1 MPKPR
6 CSGISWPSPARIP
19 EEHVL
24 PLIDEFS
31 PRRFPILTV
40 LLILVCVA
48 IFAYQ
53 QTLPDNGTAGSQQ
66 AFECTWGMIPTE
78 VVHGPDPAIATDNAA
93 NPGAPLTCQGLNQR
107 HSRFLTVITSMFLH
121 ASWWHLA
128 GNMLMLW
135 VFGANVED
143 RIGRIRFLPFFLAC
157 GALAGL
163 AQAYSQP
170 SSTAVTIG
178 ASGAVAALIG
188 AYLVL
193 FPRVGIWTLVL
204 FVIPMKI
211 PAWIWAAI
219 FVLLQLI
226 DVTSTGGGSGGIATV
241 SHLAGLAIGAA
252 TIRLVAWGRPPHEMV
267 PRTFRLLTAR

>member
-1 MPKPR
+1 M
-6 CSGISWPSPARIP
+6 
-19 EEHVL
+19 L

-40 LLILVCVA
+40 LLILICVG
-48 IFAYQ
+48 IFGYQ
-53 QTLPDNGTAGSQQ
+53 QSLPTNGTAGSSQ
-66 AFECTWGMIPTE
+66 AFECTWGMIPAE
-78 VVHGPDPAIATDNAA
+78 VVHGPDAAIPTDNAA

-107 HSRFLTVITSMFLH
+107 HNRVLTVITSLFLH
-121 ASWWHLA
+121 ASWWHLL

-135 VFGANVED
+135 VFGANIED
-143 RIGRIRFLPFFLAC
+143 RLGRIRFVPFFVIC

-163 AQAYSQP
+163 AQAFSQP
-170 SSTAVTIG
+170 SSTAVIIG
-178 ASGAVAALIG
+178 ASGAIAALIG

-219 FVLLQLI
+219 FVAIQLA
-226 DVTSTGGGSGGIATV
+226 DVTGTSGASATGIATV
-241 SHLAGLAIGAA
+241 AHLAGIAIGAA
-252 TIRLVAWGRPPHEMV
+252 TIRLAAWRRPPQEMV
-267 PRTFRLLTAR
+267 PRTFRLLAAR

>member
-1 MPKPR
+1 
-6 CSGISWPSPARIP
+6 
-19 EEHVL
+19 VL
-24 PLIDEFS
+24 PIIDEFS

-40 LLILVCVA
+40 LLILLCVG
-48 IFAYQ
+48 IFGYQ
-53 QTLPDNGTAGSQQ
+53 QTLPANGTAGSAQ
-66 AFECTWGMIPTE
+66 AFECTWGMIPVE
-78 VVHGPDPAIATDNAA
+78 VVHGPDPAIPTENAA

-107 HSRFLTVITSMFLH
+107 HNRFLTLITGMFLH
-121 ASWWHLA
+121 ASWWHLL

-143 RIGRIRFLPFFLAC
+143 RLGRIRFVPFFVIC

-178 ASGAVAALIG
+178 ASGAIAALVG

-193 FPRVGIWTLVL
+193 FPRVGIWTLML
-204 FVIPMKI
+204 FVFPMKI

-219 FVLLQLI
+219 FVALQLVDI
-226 DVTSTGGGSGGIATV
+226 TGTSGGSSTGIATV
-241 SHLAGLAIGAA
+241 AHLTGLAIGAA
-252 TIRLVAWGRPPHEMV
+252 TIRLAAWRRPPHEMV
-267 PRTFRLLTAR
+267 PRTFRLLAAR

>member
-1 MPKPR
+1 M
-6 CSGISWPSPARIP
+6 
-19 EEHVL
+19 L

-40 LLILVCVA
+40 LLILLCV
-48 IFAYQ
+48 IVFGYQ
-53 QTLPDNGTAGSQQ
+53 QTLPDNGSSGSAQ
-66 AFECTWGMIPTE
+66 AFECTWGTIPAE
-78 VVHGPDPAIATDNAA
+78 VVHGPDPAIPTDNAA
-93 NPGAPLTCQGLNQR
+93 HPGAPLTCQGVNQR
-107 HSRFLTVITSMFLH
+107 HNRFLTLITSMFLH
-121 ASWWHLA
+121 ASWWHLL

-143 RIGRIRFLPFFLAC
+143 RLGRVRFVPFFVIC

-163 AQAYSQP
+163 AQAFSQP

-178 ASGAVAALIG
+178 ASGAIAALIG

-204 FVIPMKI
+204 FVFPMKI

-219 FVLLQLI
+219 FVAIQLLDI
-226 DVTSTGGGSGGIATV
+226 TGTSGANASSIATV
-241 SHLAGLAIGAA
+241 AHLAGLAIGAA
-252 TIRLVAWGRPPHEMV
+252 TIRLAAWHRPPHEMV